1 LENKK
6 STRGI
11 FAACLLFS
19 LFAFSAC
26 GSPVNQLKNV
36 DWTHVVS
43 ANELGCNDPD
53 HGPHLGVEVDAKQ
66 FADITG
72 DNNEEAFVA
81 VSCVPSTSS
90 WPDRLEVYD
99 GASNVAHPRRLAVL
113 LDYKAS
119 PDGTNDGIGILIREI
134 SVSSKTVTV
143 VSAGLRA
150 SDPNCCPGAKVTDK
164 FTWDGS
170 RFAHDSRSVVP
181 FQWK

>member
-72 DNNEEAFVA
+72 DNNE
-81 VSCVPSTSS
+81 
-90 WPDRLEVYD
+90 VYD
-99 GASNVAHPRRLAVL
+99 GASNVAHPRRIAVL